1 MKLSRQVPCKIDGC
15 ASKAR
20 QRGRCKKHYR
30 IWRKEY
36 PEPILTREPEY
47 RKEVHLNRYRTAWQ
61 TRLNNGSLCE
71 DWKDLESFA
80 YGVYP
85 KPGPSYR
92 LCRIRPKELYGPTNF
107 IWREQVKRI
116 PGESMT
122 DYALRLRVEQ
132 LSRFPDFER
141 DRQLMKSF
149 GLTQDQ
155 FDQMSKEQNHGCAI
169 CTRPETTK
177 NGKSDK
183 PKCLSVDHCHDT
195 GKIRGLLCFDC
206 NVTLGRMGES
216 VERLEAMIR
225 YIKKHAHPAPQLK
238 LVGG

>member
-20 QRGRCKKHYR
+20 QRGRCKRHYKA
-30 IWRKEY
+30 WRKEHG
-36 PEPILTREPEY
+36 LLFTREPEH
-47 RKEVHLNRYRTAWQ
+47 RKEVHLNKYRTAWQ
-61 TRLNNGSLCE
+61 SRLNNGSLCD
-71 DWKDLESFA
+71 DWKDLEAFA

-85 KPGPSYR
+85 KPGPNYR

-107 IWREQVKRI
+107 IWRVQVKRI

-155 FDQMSKEQNHGCAI
+155 YDQMLKDQNGGCAI
-169 CTRPETTK
+169 CGRPETS
-177 NGKSDK
+177 KSRTQK
-183 PKCLSVDHCHDT
+183 IKAMSVDHDHET
-195 GKIRGLLCFDC
+195 GAVRGLLCFEC
-206 NVTLGRMGES
+206 NTGIGKLGDS
-216 VERLEAMIR
+216 IERLEAAIR
-225 YIKKHAHPAPQLK
+225 YLRKHAHPALK
-238 LVGG
+238 VVGA